1 MIVSESPAFQTQQGF
16 APLIPLLRL
25 VDPLKLDEAR
35 RRLRKLKRADLLE
48 RYRTAFSSGHRVH
61 AYVMAQALAENDVPP
76 FVWHEAICLDE
87 LNVSQRFDLFIGDLL
102 WLRRQYPDHAKIV
115 RYRRCR
121 AVLTAYTTIFH
132 REAEFMW
139 YAGRR
144 PVWKLVGS
152 LSLTEHQQWDCALLR
167 STPIRKQAAATD
179 AIGNRVFKTL
189 EDDVRT
195 VRRTAAFG
203 EAEAFATVR
212 RRYTVWRCA
221 RMAGANSAQ
230 QVAIRYEQLTGTP
243 ITRQA
248 AAQQLAKVRSAL
260 AKIKMRF

>member
-16 APLIPLLRL
+16 APLIALLHL

-35 RRLRKLKRADLLE
+35 RRLRKLERADLLE
-48 RYRTAFSSGHRVH
+48 RYRAAYWSGHRVH
-61 AYVMAQALAENDVPP
+61 AYVMAQALAENGVPP
-76 FVWHEAICLDE
+76 FVWHETFCLDE

-102 WLRRQYPDHAKIV
+102 WLRRQYPDHAKLV

-121 AVLTAYTTIFH
+121 MALTGYTTIFH

-144 PVWKLVGS
+144 PVWKLVAS
-152 LSLTEHQQWDCALLR
+152 LSLTERQQWECALLR
-167 STPIRKQAAATD
+167 STPIKKQAAATD
-179 AIGNRVFKTL
+179 AIGNRVLKAL

-195 VRRTAAFG
+195 VRRTATFG
-203 EAEAFATVR
+203 EVEALATVR
-212 RRYTVWRCA
+212 RRYAIWRCA
-221 RMAGANSAQ
+221 RMVGADSAQ

-248 AAQQLAKVRSAL
+248 AAQQLEKVRNAL